1 MNLFNVWMDNPSI
14 KVTFFY
20 FLCAITDVFQLIISK
35 NYTRNVIHFYEIIS
49 AFVSISQNWKRI

>member
-20 FLCAITDVFQLIISK
+20 FLYAITDVFQLIISK

-49 AFVSISQNWKRI
+49 AFVSI